1 MNPDSLKSGVYT
13 LEYIVMGMYF
23 IFMMVTGLAFR
34 KFINNFGDY
43 FRSGC
48 RGTWWL
54 VGGSVFMASFTAW
67 TFTGAAGVAY
77 ASGISVAV
85 IFLANTAGYFLN
97 WLITAPLFRQ
107 MRATTFPEVIK
118 ERFDTLTAQ
127 FSIWISIVPGLLM
140 NALTLLGVAVFTSA
154 VFGFN
159 MTLLIIVLGIV
170 VILYSLVAG
179 TWSIMATDFLQA
191 LILMPMALL
200 ITILSLKAVGG
211 LSGLL
216 EMIRAREM
224 NDMLRLVDSS
234 PGSKFTSSWAAAMVL
249 FVLVAYNSMGSALKY
264 FACKDG
270 REARKAAALAGILML
285 FGAILWFIPPIVAR
299 LQFSHLVESGN
310 IAQNISQPAE
320 ASYAIISLQLLPRG
334 LVGLVVV
341 AMFSATITSLD
352 TQLNS
357 CAAMMT
363 QDVYKPYIHPRAS
376 EREMLWV
383 GQIVTIGVGVLIII
397 FSLHMARQTGR
408 GLFDYMLKFGS
419 LFGTPTIVPMFMAFF
434 LRKTPPWSALVSIC
448 YAAIFSLFAWW
459 GNFSYARSVFTIFT
473 AGAIS
478 FAFTSFFWRYSSP
491 AYKERVAAFYR
502 KMFTPVDFEKEVGHA
517 NDLSQ
522 LRIVGYVA
530 LAIAFFIGLLGLLP
544 NRLDARL
551 QILSIA
557 GMIALFGAIMAIVPV
572 LKKKSGNSPHLDKG

>member
-1 MNPDSLKSGVYT
+1 MNPDSLQSGGFT

-118 ERFDTLTAQ
+118 ERFDTITAQ

-159 MTLLIIVLGIV
+159 MTLLIVVLGIV

-285 FGAILWFIPPIVAR
+285 FGAVLWFIPPIVAR
-299 LQFSHLVESGN
+299 LQFSHLVESGK
-310 IAQNISQPAE
+310 IAQNIAQPAE

-334 LVGLVVV
+334 LVGLIVV

-357 CAAMMT
+357 FAAMMT

-376 EREMLWV
+376 EREMLLV

-448 YAAIFSLFAWW
+448 YAAVFSLFAWW

-530 LAIAFFIGLLGLLP
+530 LAIAVFIGLLGLLP
-544 NRLDARL
+544 NGLDARL

-572 LKKKSGNSPHLDKG
+572 LKKKGGNTPHLEKE

>member
-1 MNPDSLKSGVYT
+1 
-13 LEYIVMGMYF
+13 
-23 IFMMVTGLAFR
+23 
-34 KFINNFGDY
+34 
-43 FRSGC
+43 
-48 RGTWWL
+48 
-54 VGGSVFMASFTAW
+54 
-67 TFTGAAGVAY
+67 
-77 ASGISVAV
+77 
-85 IFLANTAGYFLN
+85 
-97 WLITAPLFRQ
+97 
-107 MRATTFPEVIK
+107 
-118 ERFDTLTAQ
+118 
-127 FSIWISIVPGLLM
+127 
-140 NALTLLGVAVFTSA
+140 
-154 VFGFN
+154 
-159 MTLLIIVLGIV
+159 
-170 VILYSLVAG
+170 
-179 TWSIMATDFLQA
+179 
-191 LILMPMALL
+191 
-200 ITILSLKAVGG
+200 
-211 LSGLL
+211 
-216 EMIRAREM
+216 
-224 NDMLRLVDSS
+224 
-234 PGSKFTSSWAAAMVL
+234 MVL

>member
-1 MNPDSLKSGVYT
+1 
-13 LEYIVMGMYF
+13 
-23 IFMMVTGLAFR
+23 
-34 KFINNFGDY
+34 
-43 FRSGC
+43 
-48 RGTWWL
+48 
-54 VGGSVFMASFTAW
+54 
-67 TFTGAAGVAY
+67 
-77 ASGISVAV
+77 
-85 IFLANTAGYFLN
+85 
-97 WLITAPLFRQ
+97 FRQ